1 MKEESGRAGSWPKG
15 FRKEVNSLSN
25 LCGVLLFEVS
35 G

>member
-1 MKEESGRAGSWPKG
+1 MKQESGRAGSRPKG
-15 FRKEVNSLSN
+15 FRKEINSLSN